1 MATRTKKPAEKAEPT
16 IEAEAK
22 TEAKTFWLNDEQV
35 EKLVKGAKSKG
46 LSLDEAIEK
55 LAKSNYL
62 VGDRSVYIT
71 GFVAKWHNLET
82 DKSVKNFF

>member
-1 MATRTKKPAEKAEPT
+1 MATTTKKAPAKKAEVN
-16 IEAEAK
+16 E
-22 TEAKTFWLNDEQV
+22 TEAKTFWLNDDQV
-35 EKLVKGAKSKG
+35 EKLVKGAKAKG

-55 LAKSNYL
+55 LAESEYQ
-62 VGDRSVYIT
+62 VGDRQVYVT